1 MNKILRVIFAAVSA
15 VALFSGCQETEL
27 PDPVLLELD
36 RSNMKMT
43 VGQSQKL
50 YAVLK
55 GSDEKRVW
63 KSADASIALVDQSG
77 LVTAV
82 SAGKTVITVEA
93 GKASKECNV
102 EVVDFKADALEWND
116 DIVDHTL
123 IVPAGDKYQLQ
134 AKFYKAGEKVNDLAF
149 PMYTVS
155 EAVPSRTGETV
166 ATIDQEGL
174 ITTSAPGKAVVTVS
188 GAGLT
193 KSFTLLVKEVTLSAA
208 NLNVFVQE
216 TAQLSVS
223 VLPEMLPEAEK
234 AVEWYTSDSEYVTVD
249 AQGAVKGLKPT
260 TEPVEV
266 SAVVKNMSVV
276 CAVTVSEFKAH
287 SVAFA
292 NLNDVVRK
300 NNGKYEIYIGENPVV
315 LTSVFSDAAGNNVTD
330 RVINKAYSSSDNS
343 VATISSNGELAPVA
357 PGKTTI
363 TVSGAGVQ
371 ATFELNVYQ
380 GVEELQINPAG
391 TKVAYEGSEPFTIAA
406 TVLPETASV
415 KTVTFVSD
423 KPEVASVDP
432 KTGVVTIGTEGV
444 AKVTVTTEGYKKP
457 VKGSD
462 GNYVYETLS
471 ATLIVNVSKQS
482 STPASVTVTSEN
494 VVDGTLVI
502 QKGSVAQL
510 SAVTEPAGFDG
521 TYSWMVT
528 DDIISVDQ
536 TGKLTALAVGNS
548 VVAVVAASDSWGTA
562 MGELPVR
569 VTGINPTAIEIVN
582 GSSLTAAVNETP
594 LVLEARATAPANA
607 DFGGVNWYSSDEN
620 IVKVDKNGRLTYL
633 GVGKAVVTAKAKT
646 WDGAEELSNVSAQFS
661 LDILNAEVTD
671 FDIAVKEGGIYKDG
685 IYYLEKG
692 AQMTLKCATIPI
704 GTIPNTIAWKSDN
717 SSVATINADGVVNGV
732 EFFDDQGTDAVITCV
747 VDGKLE
753 RSMTIRVIM
762 QQPTDIQVTLPGRS
776 LKVDEKWN
784 LNPRVIPEFLGYY
797 ASPAFGVPVTDGGV
811 FSTSTPG
818 TYYVGFYVSNSQ
830 AVSILNTLQRQFV
843 VTVEPYWVESVSIP
857 ATADMEVGSSMS
869 FAPSFTSDVAGVEPT
884 YKDVKWESQD
894 PSIASIDEH
903 TGEITAHKAG
913 TVKITVTTNN
923 DWSVPGGTAQKSA
936 ICTLTVKES
945 GLALNIGDYYYSDG
959 TWSSQL
965 DASKTVIGVV
975 FAKVNAASSDLRMAA
990 DKPECTHGLVVSTA
1004 EYTSAYNQARSWSLR
1019 DAEGWLYDNGY
1030 TQYKETT
1037 KPVGYSN
1044 TKGFLALNAA
1054 QVQSYGY
1061 TIDFALFGAESP
1073 VRKHRSSVAV
1083 PAAATDWYLPS
1094 FKEMQLLFEA
1104 KNVINPII
1112 ESLSGTKVGAEY
1124 PFQYWCST
1132 SDYDSIGVRAVTMN
1146 NGQWMTTGKT
1156 ESSVLPVRVILA
1168 F

>member
-1 MNKILRVIFAAVSA
+1 
-15 VALFSGCQETEL
+15 
-27 PDPVLLELD
+27 
-36 RSNMKMT
+36 
-43 VGQSQKL
+43 
-50 YAVLK
+50 
-55 GSDEKRVW
+55 
-63 KSADASIALVDQSG
+63 
-77 LVTAV
+77 
-82 SAGKTVITVEA
+82 
-93 GKASKECNV
+93 
-102 EVVDFKADALEWND
+102 
-116 DIVDHTL
+116 
-123 IVPAGDKYQLQ
+123 
-134 AKFYKAGEKVNDLAF
+134 
-149 PMYTVS
+149 
-155 EAVPSRTGETV
+155 
-166 ATIDQEGL
+166 
-174 ITTSAPGKAVVTVS
+174 
-188 GAGLT
+188 
-193 KSFTLLVKEVTLSAA
+193 
-208 NLNVFVQE
+208 
-216 TAQLSVS
+216 
-223 VLPEMLPEAEK
+223 
-234 AVEWYTSDSEYVTVD
+234 
-249 AQGAVKGLKPT
+249 
-260 TEPVEV
+260 
-266 SAVVKNMSVV
+266 
-276 CAVTVSEFKAH
+276 
-287 SVAFA
+287 
-292 NLNDVVRK
+292 
-300 NNGKYEIYIGENPVV
+300 
-315 LTSVFSDAAGNNVTD
+315 
-330 RVINKAYSSSDNS
+330 
-343 VATISSNGELAPVA
+343 
-357 PGKTTI
+357 
-363 TVSGAGVQ
+363 
-371 ATFELNVYQ
+371 
-380 GVEELQINPAG
+380 
-391 TKVAYEGSEPFTIAA
+391 
-406 TVLPETASV
+406 
-415 KTVTFVSD
+415 
-423 KPEVASVDP
+423 
-432 KTGVVTIGTEGV
+432 
-444 AKVTVTTEGYKKP
+444 
-457 VKGSD
+457 
-462 GNYVYETLS
+462 
-471 ATLIVNVSKQS
+471 
-482 STPASVTVTSEN
+482 
-494 VVDGTLVI
+494 
-502 QKGSVAQL
+502 
-510 SAVTEPAGFDG
+510 
-521 TYSWMVT
+521 
-528 DDIISVDQ
+528 
-536 TGKLTALAVGNS
+536 
-548 VVAVVAASDSWGTA
+548 
-562 MGELPVR
+562 
-569 VTGINPTAIEIVN
+569 
-582 GSSLTAAVNETP
+582 
-594 LVLEARATAPANA
+594 
-607 DFGGVNWYSSDEN
+607 
-620 IVKVDKNGRLTYL
+620 
-633 GVGKAVVTAKAKT
+633 
-646 WDGAEELSNVSAQFS
+646 
-661 LDILNAEVTD
+661 
-671 FDIAVKEGGIYKDG
+671 
-685 IYYLEKG
+685 
-692 AQMTLKCATIPI
+692 MTLKCATIPI
-704 GTIPNTIAWKSDN
+704 GTIPNTVTWRSDTP
-717 SSVATINADGVVNGV
+717 SVATINADGVVSGID
-732 EFFDDQGTDAVITCV
+732 FFDDQGTDAVITCV

-830 AVSILNTLQRQFV
+830 SVSILNTLQRQFV
-843 VTVEPYWVESVSIP
+843 VNVEPYWVESVSIP

-894 PSIASIDEH
+894 PSIASIDER

-975 FAKVNAASSDLRMAA
+975 FAKVNAASSDLKMAA

-1054 QVQSYGY
+1054 QVQSYGC